1 MMISMIDIFIIFN
14 FRPLN
19 YFFNL
24 GPSPQATWTSVTR
37 GYIQCR
43 LAKVYEEGGR
53 NDDLTQVPFTPN
65 HV

>member
-1 MMISMIDIFIIFN
+1 MMISMTDIFIIFN

-43 LAKVYEEGGR
+43 LAKVYEEGSE
-53 NDDLTQVPFTPN
+53 
-65 HV
+65 